1 MKKLLTLLFSLFL
14 LGSSAF
20 CAEQTQGQLEIL
32 CTTFPLYQ
40 FTRNI
45 VDGIPGVTLKLMLPA
60 AAGCP
65 HDYTLTPQDLQKI
78 ARAEV
83 LIINGLGMEEFLG
96 APITEAN
103 PDIHIINSSS
113 GIDALLNYSEEEDAD
128 AEHHEDH
135 DTHHD
140 AEQHDEHDT
149 HHDIDHEAEQHHTHH
164 ADEEQQHHHH
174 AGVNPHLFVSP
185 NLAAR
190 ISVNIGNAL
199 AAIDPAHAEG
209 ILENTRN
216 YTAALTALNQKF
228 VQTGTQLVNKKII
241 EPHGVFDY
249 LARDLGLKIVAVLQ
263 PHGQEPSAARL
274 HHIIKIIQNE
284 KPGAIFTEPQFPD
297 KAAKTLARETGIAVI
312 EIDPVASGP
321 ETTPR
326 DYYQKI
332 MEQNLKLIR
341 QTLGTK

>member
-20 CAEQTQGQLEIL
+20 CAEKAPGQLEIL

-103 PDIHIINSSS
+103 PNIHIIDSSS
-113 GIDALLNYSEEEDAD
+113 GIDSLLNYSEEEDAD
-128 AEHHEDH
+128 AEHHDAEQHENH

-140 AEQHDEHDT
+140 TDHDAEH
-149 HHDIDHEAEQHHTHH
+149 HHTHH
-164 ADEEQQHHHH
+164 TDGQHHHH
-174 AGVNPHLFVSP
+174 TGINPHLFVSP

-190 ISVNIGNAL
+190 ISINIGNAL
-199 AAIDPAHAEG
+199 AAIDPAHAEDY
-209 ILENTRN
+209 LKNTQH
-216 YTAALTALNQKF
+216 YHAVLTELNQKF
-228 VQTGTQLVNKKII
+228 TQTGAQLANKKII

-249 LARDLGLKIVAVLQ
+249 LARDLGLEIVAVLQ

-274 HHIIKIIQNE
+274 HHIIKIIQSE

-297 KAAKTLARETGIAVI
+297 KAAKTLARETGIAVV

-321 ETTPR
+321 ENTPR
-326 DYYQKI
+326 DYYQTV